1 MVIIIKQ
8 VKYFPLLRKSTLS
21 HTLSFIAVLVYRYAC
36 MPAHKVREPDQELA
50 EDRER
55 EGGGDLETK
64 KAMKNERECLL

>member
-21 HTLSFIAVLVYRYAC
+21 QILGFIAVLVYKYAC
-36 MPAHKVREPDQELA
+36 MPAQKVRARSRVSRRQ
-50 EDRER
+50 R
-55 EGGGDLETK
+55 EGGEDLETK